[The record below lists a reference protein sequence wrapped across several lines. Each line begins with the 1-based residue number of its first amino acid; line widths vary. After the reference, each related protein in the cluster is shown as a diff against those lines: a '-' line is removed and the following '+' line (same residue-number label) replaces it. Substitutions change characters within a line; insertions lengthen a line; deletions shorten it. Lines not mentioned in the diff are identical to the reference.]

1 MAEGQDNVV
10 VLNVVT
16 RLDIPAERVLRAALE
31 AGLDKVVVCGYDAE
45 GNEYFA
51 SSIADGADTKWLLD
65 RHALKLLQL
74 GDGE

>member
-1 MAEGQDNVV
+1 MADGQDNVV

-31 AGLDKVVVCGYDAE
+31 AGLEKVVLCGYDAE

-51 SSIADGADTKWLLD
+51 SAIANAANAKWLLD